1 MIKTY
6 PESTLREQCFHVLHN
21 HPLTILHIGMMRA
34 ALAESKNGVG
44 IAAPQ
49 LGFNDSIIIVNDEVM
64 LNPVI
69 TAKSDET
76 FKLEE
81 GCLSL
86 PNIKGKVVRSW
97 EVHVEYESE
106 AGNLRSEHF
115 KGLDAAIVQHEIDH
129 LNGVLF
135 TDHLTGGQLKRA
147 EKRMAK
153 MVK

>member
-6 PESTLREQCFHVLHN
+6 PEKSLREECFAVAYN
-21 HPLTILHIGMMRA
+21 HPLTTLHIAMMRS

-49 LGFNDSIIIVNDEVM
+49 LGYNDCIIIVNDVVM
-64 LNPVI
+64 INPTI

-76 FKLEE
+76 FKSEE

-86 PNIKGKVVRSW
+86 PNIKGKVNRSW
-97 EVHVEYESE
+97 EVTVEYENE
-106 AGNLRSEHF
+106 DGECETEQF
-115 KGLDAAIVQHEIDH
+115 TGLDSAIVQHEIDH